1 MTAKENSLPKT
12 NQFSELK
19 ELIAESE
26 QGLKKRITALIEQVG
41 AGLYEREEVIAIA
54 FLGVVSGQNT
64 FLFGPPGT
72 AKSLISRRLATA
84 FSEPAYF
91 EHLMSR
97 FTTPEEVF
105 GPVSIKELKED
116 RYIRKTKGYLPTA
129 DFAFLDEIWKS
140 SPAILNTLLTLI
152 NEHIF
157 KNGENVEDVPLK
169 GLIAASNEV
178 PAENQG
184 LEALYDRFV
193 VRLVVPPVSETANF
207 KALISSKPS
216 ESKPQVDKNLL
227 VQYDELDGWK
237 NDIHDVTISDSC
249 MQIIQLIREELSNQ
263 FDELGVYVSDRRWQR
278 AVFFMKAS
286 AFFNGRKSTNHS
298 DAILLKHCLWTT
310 PENRESI
317 NQLVLE
323 AIKSSGIASAVDIAV
338 LDLKKEELD
347 KEIEKELYYNK
358 DVYETEKLSGNKLYF
373 RCVATFKP
381 NWSGDRNKTIECFI
395 PCSEFKSKT
404 RHSPVDKQGNA
415 LRDLKVSFDSQG
427 SCQIA
432 YDSYDYNDAKY
443 KYTPRVL
450 FHKGDRR
457 EDVNERLIKSLLGSV
472 GDLRGKLKKSLKE
485 IDKEFLQYKEF
496 LDSPFTTDTDTN
508 VAVSGIK
515 EQVDQINLRIQDCE
529 RLESL
534 CRQ

>member
-64 FLFGPPGT
+64 FFFGPPGT

-116 RYIRKTKGYLPTA
+116 RYIRKTNGYLPTA

-237 NDIHDVTISDSC
+237 SDIHDVAISDSC
-249 MQIIQLIREELSNQ
+249 MQIIQLIREELGNQ
-263 FDELGVYVSDRRWQR
+263 FEELGVYVSDRRWQR
-278 AVFFMKAS
+278 AVYFMKAS
-286 AFFNGRKSTNHS
+286 AFFNGRKSTSHS
-298 DAILLKHCLWTT
+298 DAILLKYCLWTT
-310 PENRESI
+310 PENRESVD
-317 NQLVLE
+317 QLVLN
-323 AIKSSGIASAVDIAV
+323 AIKSSGIASAVDIAA

-347 KEIEKELYYNK
+347 KEIEKELYHSQ
-358 DVYETEKLSGNKLYF
+358 DVYKTVKLVGNKQYF
-373 RCVATFKP
+373 KCTARF
-381 NWSGDRNKTIECFI
+381 RNSQSYYRDDKDIQCFI
-395 PCSEFKSKT
+395 PYKEFKSQEKH
-404 RHSPVDKQGNA
+404 RPVDQSGNP
-415 LRDLKVSFDSQG
+415 LRNMTVGFKSQG
-427 SCQIA
+427 SCEISHEE
-432 YDSYDYNDAKY
+432 YRDKHTF
-443 KYTPRVL
+443 TPTVL
-450 FHKGDRR
+450 FHKGDKK
-457 EDVNERLIKSLLGSV
+457 EEVNERLIKSLLGSI
-472 GDLRGKLKKSLKE
+472 GDLRGQLRKALKDIE
-485 IDKEFLQYKEF
+485 GEFSQYKQY
-496 LDSPFTTDTDTN
+496 LNSPFINSTDVE

-515 EQVDQINLRIQDCE
+515 DQIDEIKLRIQDCE